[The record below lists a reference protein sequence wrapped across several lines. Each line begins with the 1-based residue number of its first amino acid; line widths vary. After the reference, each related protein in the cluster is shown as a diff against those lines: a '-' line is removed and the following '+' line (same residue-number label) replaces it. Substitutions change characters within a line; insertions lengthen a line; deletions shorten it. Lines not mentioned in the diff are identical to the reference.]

1 MSAPVAPQKPTPTPP
16 TGSHTNPPQGR
27 YLARLALLALGVV
40 YGDIGTS
47 PLYALREAFH
57 RQHGIPVTSGNVLGV
72 LSLIFWSLLLIVT
85 VKYHVVIIRADNKGE
100 GGVLALMALVN
111 GSRVARGLTPRRLMI
126 VLGIFGAALLYADG
140 ALTPAISVL
149 SAVEGLEIA
158 VPTLQHSVILL
169 TSLAIL
175 VGLFLVQ
182 TRGTAAVGAIFGPVM
197 LVWFLT
203 IAVLGLNGILRNPG
217 VLGAVLPTHAVQFL
231 AEDPGRGL
239 LVLGAVFLV
248 VTGGEALYADLGHFG
263 HSAIQLAWFTIPLP
277 ALLLN
282 YFGQGALLLAH
293 PETAAN
299 PFYFLAPGN
308 TLYFLIPLATAAA
321 IIASQAVISG
331 AFSLTRQAVAL
342 GYIPRME
349 IEHTSSREIGQIYVP
364 NINRMLLVLTIALV
378 LGFQTA
384 SNLAGAYGV
393 ALSTLMALT
402 TVMFYVMSREVWGWS
417 VVKAASVSGA
427 FLVVDLTF
435 LVANALKIWH
445 GGWVPL
451 VIAIAL
457 YFLMTTWKGGREIL
471 SKRIAEQSLPVKM
484 LLADIAAEPPIRVPG
499 TAVFMYGSSDGTP
512 PALTLNLSHNKVLH
526 EKIVFL
532 TIITEDV
539 PHVPADQRVIVKRAG
554 KGFHRVT
561 ARYGFMQDP
570 DISEVL
576 AACKENHLDIP
587 LAGTTFFLGRETLIA
602 SDRPGMALWRGRL
615 FAFMSRNALRAT
627 AFFKIPPNQ
636 VFEVGAY
643 VEL

>member
-1 MSAPVAPQKPTPTPP
+1 MSAPAAPQIPNPTAKA
-16 TGSHTNPPQGR
+16 HPQGR
-27 YLARLALLALGVV
+27 YLARLSLLALGVV

-47 PLYALREAFH
+47 PLYALQQAFH
-57 RQHGIPVTSGNVLGV
+57 GQHGIPVTPGNVLGV

-111 GSRVARGLTPRRLMI
+111 GSRLARGLTPRRLMI

-149 SAVEGLEIA
+149 SAVEGLSIA
-158 VPTLQHSVILL
+158 APTLQHGVILAI
-169 TSLAIL
+169 TLAIL
-175 VGLFLVQ
+175 VALFLFQ
-182 TRGTAAVGAIFGPVM
+182 SRGTAGVGAVFGPVM
-197 LVWFLT
+197 VVWFAT
-203 IAVLGLNGILRNPG
+203 IAVLGVNGILKNPA
-217 VLGAVLPTHAVQFL
+217 VVGAVIPTHAIRFL
-231 AEDPGRGL
+231 ADDPGRGL

-263 HSAIQLAWFTIPLP
+263 HTAIQLAWFTIPLP
-277 ALLLN
+277 ALMLN
-282 YFGQGALLLAH
+282 YFGQGALLLTN
-293 PETAAN
+293 PEAAAN
-299 PFYFLAPGN
+299 PFYLLAPPQ
-308 TLYFLIPLATAAA
+308 LLIPLIPLATAAA

-331 AFSLTRQAVAL
+331 AFSLTRQAVQL

-364 NINRMLLVLTIALV
+364 SVNKLLAVLTIALV
-378 LGFQTA
+378 LYFQTA

-417 VVKAASVSGA
+417 FAKAAAVSGS
-427 FLVVDLTF
+427 FLIVDLTF
-435 LVANALKIWH
+435 LLANSLKIWH

-451 VIAIAL
+451 AIAIAL
-457 YFLMTTWKGGREIL
+457 YFVMITWKRGREIL
-471 SKRIAEQSLPVKM
+471 SKRMMEKTVPLKL
-484 LLADIAAEPPIRVPG
+484 LLADLAAEPPVRVPG

-512 PALTLNLSHNKVLH
+512 PALMLNLTHNKVLH

-532 TIITEDV
+532 TVITEDV
-539 PHVPADQRVIVKRAG
+539 PHVGGEQRVTVKRSG
-554 KGFHRVT
+554 KGFHSVV

-570 DISEVL
+570 DINEIL
-576 AACKENHLDIP
+576 AACKENGLSIP
-587 LAGTTFFLGRETLIA
+587 LEGTTFFLGRETLIA
-602 SDRPGMALWRGRL
+602 SDRPGMAIWRERL
-615 FAFMSRNALRAT
+615 FAFMSRNAMRAT